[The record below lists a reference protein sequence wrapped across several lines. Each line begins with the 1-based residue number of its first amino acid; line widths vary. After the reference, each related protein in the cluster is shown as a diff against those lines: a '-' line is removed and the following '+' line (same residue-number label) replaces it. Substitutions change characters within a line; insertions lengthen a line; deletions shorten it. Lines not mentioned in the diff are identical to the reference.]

1 MEPRDIAER
10 AVDVASEAVADVD
23 GLPGVFAGLKVVGAV
38 RDGDAILF
46 GLLGKCNCNVAGGS
60 KVKSVD
66 CQKFHVGVLSAAG
79 YCPFCTG
86 IVIYEGTK
94 IKHKVYNG
102 LDLIFSGC

>member
-46 GLLGKCNCNVAGGS
+46 GLLGKGNCNVAGGS

-66 CQKFHVGVLSAAG
+66 CQEFHVGV
-79 YCPFCTG
+79 FCQPLG
-86 IVIYEGTK
+86 IARSELV
-94 IKHKVYNG
+94 
-102 LDLIFSGC
+102 L

>member
-38 RDGDAILF
+38 WDGDAILF

-66 CQKFHVGVLSAAG
+66 CQKFHVGVLSAVG
-79 YCPFCTG
+79 YCPFCAD
-86 IVIYEGTK
+86 IVVYKGAK
-94 IKHKVYNG
+94 IKYKVYNG